1 MKIVKRK
8 KVWVI
13 GSELCFWGPTVTY
26 FYMSIQGLEFQN
38 EWVWWITAPISILVW
53 ALLNW
58 TIKK

>member
-13 GSELCFWGPTVTY
+13 MSESLFWVPTVTY
-26 FYMSIQGLEFQN
+26 FYMSINDLEFRN
-38 EWVWWITAPISILVW
+38 EWVWWIATPILILVW